1 MFVLFDIPVHSLVV
15 MLVVLALLLLA
26 TAVQFLLRRRHPERD
41 YQELYL
47 RIRSWW
53 WMIGILFACLAFSK
67 GSTIVLFGFISF
79 LALKEFFSIVPTRLS
94 DRRVIFWAYAA
105 IPVQYYW
112 VYSGWYGMFTVFI
125 PVYVFLFLPM
135 LMVLSGNTRGF
146 IQAAGIMHW
155 AVMLTVFCLSHMAYL
170 IALPDLNPA
179 AGSIGMVIFIL
190 FMTQLNDVSQYVFGK
205 SLGRH
210 KILPAVSPKKTRE
223 GFLGGLCTVALAAM
237 ILAPLLTP
245 LGPLHGLF
253 AGLLIGSAGFIGD
266 VVISSVKRDLQIKDS
281 GQLIPGH
288 GGILDRFDSLI
299 YTAPLFFHYLHYF
312 AY

>member
-1 MFVLFDIPVHSLVV
+1 MFAVPAHAFAV
-15 MLVVLALLLLA
+15 MLVVLALLLLGTVA
-26 TAVQFLLRRRHPERD
+26 WSALSRRHPERD

-53 WMIGILFACLAFSK
+53 WMIGILFACLAFSR
-67 GSTIVLFGFISF
+67 GSAIVLFGFISF

-94 DRRVIFWAYAA
+94 DRRVIFWAYVA

-135 LMVLSGNTRGF
+135 LMVLAGNTRGF
-146 IQAAGIMHW
+146 IQAAGVMHW

-170 IALPDLNPA
+170 IALPALNPG

-190 FMTQLNDVSQYVFGK
+190 FMTELNDVSQYVFGRT
-205 SLGRH
+205 LGRH
-210 KILPAVSPKKTRE
+210 RIIPAVSPNKTWE
-223 GFLGGLCTVALAAM
+223 GFLGGLGTVTLASTV
-237 ILAPLLTP
+237 LAPWLTP
-245 LGPLHGLF
+245 LGFLHGLF
-253 AGLLIGSAGFIGD
+253 AGLLIGAAGFIGD

-288 GGILDRFDSLI
+288 GGMLDRFDSLI
-299 YTAPLFFHYLHYF
+299 YTAPLFFHYTHYF

>member
-1 MFVLFDIPVHSLVV
+1 MFGIPPHSWLV
-15 MLVVLALLLLA
+15 MLAILLLLLLA
-26 TAVQFLLRRRHPERD
+26 SGVQQWRRWRD
-41 YQELYL
+41 PQRDDQELYL

-53 WMIGILFACLAFSK
+53 WMIGIVFICLALSK
-67 GSTIVLFGFISF
+67 GSAIFLFAFISF

-94 DRRVIFWAYAA
+94 DRRVVFWAYVA

-135 LMVLSGNTRGF
+135 LMVLLGNTRGF
-146 IQAAGIMHW
+146 IQAAGVMHW
-155 AVMLTVFCLSHMAYL
+155 AVMLTVFCLSHIAYL
-170 IALPDLNPA
+170 IALPSQNPA

-190 FMTQLNDVSQYVFGK
+190 FLTELNDISQYLFGK
-205 SLGRH
+205 WLGRH
-210 KILPAVSPKKTRE
+210 KIIPKVSPNKTWE
-223 GFLGGLCTVALAAM
+223 GFLGGVGTVALVSAL
-237 ILAPLLTP
+237 LAPWLTP
-245 LGPLHGLF
+245 LTHLHGLF
-253 AGLLIGSAGFIGD
+253 VGLVIGVGGFIGD

-288 GGILDRFDSLI
+288 GGILDRLDSLI